1 MGARW
6 VAVCAAML
14 VGAALAAGAQ
24 PPSEMLLAQTK
35 DGSAAT
41 RRPAELAR
49 EATPQKPRTPQAPAG
64 APAILQPVLHAQ
76 GAKITTCIDTIIK
89 QSAAVVDAPHTA
101 VSSWVT
107 AAPDQ
112 NLFVSIVGLSYK
124 DQVAPNGA
132 AVILAAP
139 MAPGKCEGGTVQ
151 VLPTARSCTV
161 VQASLLK
168 EGRTIAVA
176 SGLPI
181 VETKAGL
188 RVILL
193 PTTGGGCT
201 IVAVGQQ
208 E

>member
-1 MGARW
+1 
-6 VAVCAAML
+6 ML

-35 DGSAAT
+35 NGLAAT

-49 EATPQKPRTPQAPAG
+49 EATPQKPRTPQGAGGRARHPAAG
-64 APAILQPVLHAQ
+64 FARA
-76 GAKITTCIDTIIK
+76 GAKITTCMDTSMK
-89 QSAAVVDAPHTA
+89 QSAAVVDAPHKA

-132 AVILAAP
+132 AVRLAAP

-161 VQASLLK
+161 VEAPLLK
-168 EGRTIAVA
+168 GGRTIAVA

-181 VETKAGL
+181 SRRK
-188 RVILL
+188 RVC
-193 PTTGGGCT
+193 G
-201 IVAVGQQ
+201 
-208 E
+208 